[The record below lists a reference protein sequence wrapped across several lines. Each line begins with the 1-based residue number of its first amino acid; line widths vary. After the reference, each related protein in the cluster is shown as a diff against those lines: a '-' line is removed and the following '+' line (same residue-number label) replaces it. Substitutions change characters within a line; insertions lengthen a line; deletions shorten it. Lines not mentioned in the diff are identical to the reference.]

1 MATFYASFA
10 FWYAMV
16 MSFCGFVIFAIIE
29 FRKLRSSKAGGG
41 LESLPDVGDMANKF
55 KDAGASASAL
65 ACSVLFML
73 IGTAIALALD
83 KVKINPFW

>member
-1 MATFYASFA
+1 MATFYASIA
-10 FWYAMV
+10 FWYAMI
-16 MSFCGFVIFAIIE
+16 MSLFGFILFAHIE
-29 FRKLRSSKAGGG
+29 LKKLKGPSRGGG
-41 LESLPDVGDMANKF
+41 LESLPDVGDMAEKF
-55 KDAGASASAL
+55 GNAGAGASAL